1 MEARCFQRYFPAFGP
16 DPRQPTFKPTLIQIN
31 HSKVFGICHV
41 LIIEDEMLV
50 AMDLQAVLM
59 EAGATS
65 FAFASSEAEAVDMAA
80 ARLPLIITSDVR
92 LTIGTGPAAVRI
104 IRDRLGMIPVLFICG
119 TPADCNPREPDDAVY
134 QKPFDRTEIASAFR
148 QILSGCDQPAGLMTH

>member
-1 MEARCFQRYFPAFGP
+1 
-16 DPRQPTFKPTLIQIN
+16 
-31 HSKVFGICHV
+31 
-41 LIIEDEMLV
+41 MLV

-65 FAFASSEAEAVDMAA
+65 FAFASSEAEAVDLAA

-92 LTIGTGPAAVRI
+92 LATGTGPAAVRI

-119 TPADCNPREPDDAVY
+119 TPTDCTPREPDDAVY
-134 QKPFDRTEIASAFR
+134 QKPFDHRQIASAFR
-148 QILSGCDQPAGLMTH
+148 QILSGCNDTAGLTAH